1 MGRFTDLFSQ
11 SEQPVVIEEVVQVEE
26 VVEEHKDDAVETVIK
41 KPTSTYSKRTK
52 K

>member
-26 VVEEHKDDAVETVIK
+26 VVEEHKYDAVETVIK

>member
-1 MGRFTDLFSQ
+1 MSRFTDLFSQ
-11 SEQPVVIEEVVQVEE
+11 SEQPVVIEEVVQIEE
-26 VVEEHKDDAVETVIK
+26 VVEEDKNDAVESVIK